1 MKSALLYVYAR
12 AMGMAQLN
20 QISGELMKGD
30 FNPIHPT
37 GRVFIIIFILY
48 KKKIINK

>member
-1 MKSALLYVYAR
+1 
-12 AMGMAQLN
+12 MGQKA
-20 QISGELMKGD
+20 GELMKGD